1 MSSSTTIRFDDLA
14 LALSFDEGGWLIHT
28 RSGELSGRAETIHE
42 ARAAGLEAFAA
53 ILQERHDQVAAALE
67 EVLGEMAEEEE

>member
-1 MSSSTTIRFDDLA
+1 MSSSSEIAFDD

-42 ARAAGLEAFAA
+42 ARSAGLEALAS
-53 ILQERHDQVAAALE
+53 ILRERRDQAAAALE
-67 EVLGEMAEEEE
+67 EVLGRSYTGLEPL